1 MKIFFLFLF
10 LWFCESDAQL
20 VKKTMKSIPDTWQT
34 KDYTKIFGEDSD
46 YAIHPPGFIIQDNL
60 IAIDTVTGLQWE
72 RTDGGEMTYESAGLY
87 CDTLTLGGFSD
98 WRLPNCHELFSLLH
112 FDKPNPA
119 LPDAIFPKTA
129 AEYWWSSQNQVN
141 DNTKAWV
148 TNAGGGVGNHQKK
161 ETISAG
167 GTKRFHV
174 RAVRDILPPKEYQSR
189 HIQNA
194 DGTITD
200 NLSGLMWKQQP
211 LQDSLNWE
219 SALQIAEET
228 NIAGVNDWRLPNIK
242 ELQSLNDEDYSNP
255 SVNPI
260 FNGQISVGKYWSST
274 SLPNQTTKAWYLDT
288 RFGITTYALKTDKL
302 KVVLVRS
309 ANTSL
314 QAVEAESVLPYRLYW
329 NNNSVHIE
337 SNYPIESLSC
347 FNVTGHALYQN
358 QDHVYS
364 LDIPQNPEGCYI
376 VSFTINGHT
385 YRTSYIQA
393 AR

>member
-1 MKIFFLFLF
+1 M
-10 LWFCESDAQL
+10 
-20 VKKTMKSIPDTWQT
+20 
-34 KDYTKIFGEDSD
+34 
-46 YAIHPPGFIIQDNL
+46 
-60 IAIDTVTGLQWE
+60 
-72 RTDGGEMTYESAGLY
+72 
-87 CDTLTLGGFSD
+87 
-98 WRLPNCHELFSLLH
+98 LH
-112 FDKPNPA
+112 
-119 LPDAIFPKTA
+119 
-129 AEYWWSSQNQVN
+129 
-141 DNTKAWV
+141 
-148 TNAGGGVGNHQKK
+148 
-161 ETISAG
+161 IS
-167 GTKRFHV
+167 
-174 RAVRDILPPKEYQSR
+174 LPPKEYQSR

-228 NIAGVNDWRLPNIK
+228 NIAGVNDWRLPNNK

-255 SVNPI
+255 SINPI

-274 SLPNQTTKAWYLDT
+274 SIPNQTTKAWYLDT

-302 KVVLVRS
+302 KVVLVRT

-329 NNNSVHIE
+329 NNNTVHIE

-347 FNVTGHALYQN
+347 VDITGRKLFENHN
-358 QDHVYS
+358 QIYS

-385 YRTSYIQA
+385 YRTSYIQE

>member
-1 MKIFFLFLF
+1 MKN
-10 LWFCESDAQL
+10 
-20 VKKTMKSIPDTWQT
+20 IPDTWQT
-34 KDYTKIFGEDSD
+34 KDYTNTFGEDSD
-46 YAIHPPGFIIQDNL
+46 YAINPPGFIIQDNL
-60 IAIDTVTGLQWE
+60 TAIDTVTGLQWE

-87 CDTLTLGGFSD
+87 CDTLTLDGFSD

-112 FDKPNPA
+112 FDKPNPT
-119 LPDAIFPKTA
+119 LPDAVFPKTA
-129 AEYWWSSQNQVN
+129 AEYWWSSQNQIN

-148 TNAGGGVGNHQKK
+148 TNAGGGVGNHIKK

-228 NIAGVNDWRLPNIK
+228 NFAGASDWRLPNIK

-255 SVNPI
+255 SINPM

-288 RFGITTYALKTDKL
+288 RFGITTYAVKTDKL
-302 KVVLVRS
+302 KVILVRS
-309 ANTSL
+309 AENTL
-314 QAVEAESVLPYRLYW
+314 DVVESENVLPYTMNLI
-329 NNNSVHIE
+329 NNTVHFE
-337 SNYPIESLSC
+337 SNYPIESMSC
-347 FNVTGHALYQN
+347 YDLTGQILYTN
-358 QDHVYS
+358 KDRLYS